1 MWVLTI
7 KGYICK
13 QICEVLP
20 QNVFKFLK
28 TVEEDERVTTDL
40 LKIEDGIMIIT
51 KRW

>member
-1 MWVLTI
+1 MSMWVLTI

-28 TVEEDERVTTDL
+28 IVEEFSSLDFCL
-40 LKIEDGIMIIT
+40 IFFFFFP
-51 KRW
+51 